1 MTTYLYR
8 GKTWEV
14 PEGTT
19 FLELAKEV
27 QGEYDAP
34 ILLARVGQKLTE
46 LNKKVR
52 QGGELHFLTIRDRDG
67 RRTYERG
74 ACMMFL
80 RAMRHVYGRRLG
92 TVKLEYSIADSIYF
106 TVERPE
112 DLTVE
117 GIAEVKET
125 MQRYAKEDEIFCKTK
140 MQTDEVREL
149 FRRHKMTDKD
159 QLFRFRRTS
168 TTNVYSLG
176 NYRDYYYGYM
186 PPSAGYCSVFD
197 LKKFSDGVLL
207 VLPGT
212 DSYEVPGSSEVPEKL
227 FLTME
232 RSNRWGKDIGVPTV
246 GALNTAITR
255 GEGRKIILASEAYQ
269 EHLIGEIAGR
279 IREENRRIV
288 MIAGPSSSGKTSF
301 SHRLSIQLANVGLHA
316 HPIAADNYFVDR
328 EKTPKD
334 ENGEYD
340 FECLEALNLE
350 QFNEQMVSLLR
361 GEAVE
366 LPVFNFKSGRQEF
379 HGSRTTLGKDEV
391 LVIEGIHCLNDRFSY
406 AIPEEDKYKVYISAL
421 TALNIDEHN
430 RIPTTDNRE
439 IRRMVRDART
449 RGITARETIAR
460 WQSVRRGEERH
471 IFPHQEKANVMFNS
485 ATLYEL
491 AVLKTFAEPLLFAI
505 PQDAPEYPEAK
516 RLLKFLEYFL
526 GLSCEDVPN
535 NSLIREFIGGS
546 IFPVG

>member
-1 MTTYLYR
+1 MTTFQYR
-8 GKTWEV
+8 GKDWTV

-19 FLELAKEV
+19 FLELARQV
-27 QGEYDAP
+27 QKDYEAP
-34 ILLARVGQKLTE
+34 IILAKVGQKLTE
-46 LNKKVR
+46 LNKPVR
-52 QGGELHFLTIRDRDG
+52 QDGELTFLTIHDRDG

-74 ACMMFL
+74 ATMMFL
-80 RAMRHVYGRRLG
+80 RAMRHVFGRGLG
-92 TVKLEYSIADSIYF
+92 IVKLEYTIGDSIYF
-106 TVERPE
+106 TVEKPQE
-112 DLTVE
+112 LTEE
-117 GIAEVKET
+117 GIASVKET
-125 MQRYAKEDEIFCKTK
+125 MERYVREDEKFVKTK

-159 QLFRFRRTS
+159 QLFQFRRTS

-186 PPSAGYCSVFD
+186 PPSAGAVPVFD

-207 VLPGT
+207 VLPGKKH
-212 DSYEVPGSSEVPEKL
+212 DELGSSEVPGKL

-232 RSNRWGKDIGVPTV
+232 RSNRWGKNIGVPTV

-255 GEGRKIILASEAYQ
+255 GEGRNIILASEAYQ
-269 EHLIGEIAGR
+269 EHLIGEIAEQ
-279 IREENRRIV
+279 IRQENRRIV

-301 SHRLSIQLANVGLHA
+301 SHRLSIQLANVGLKA
-316 HPIAADNYFVDR
+316 HPVAVDNYFVDR

-340 FECLEALNLE
+340 FECLEALNIQ

-361 GEAVE
+361 GESVE
-366 LPVFNFKSGRQEF
+366 LPTFNFKLGKQEF
-379 HGSRTTLGKDEV
+379 HGNRMNLAKDEV
-391 LVIEGIHCLNDRFSY
+391 LVIEGIHCLNDKLSY
-406 AIPEEDKYKVYISAL
+406 EIPESDKYKVYISAL
-421 TALNIDEHN
+421 TALNVDEHN

-449 RGITARETIAR
+449 RGITAQETIAR
-460 WQSVRRGEERH
+460 WQSVRRGEGEH
-471 IFPHQEKANVMFNS
+471 IFPYQEKANVMFNS

-505 PQDAPEYPEAK
+505 PHDAPEYPEAK

-535 NSLIREFIGGS
+535 NSLLREFIGGS